1 MDRVAFRT
9 EGGSAYVLDFNV
21 DGIEVVRVSDHPIPG
36 RPQRSATF
44 AARYDSAEFQATA
57 HGIRV
62 HLRSHVDRTRN
73 FTTSP
78 VRDLVQLSTTGRTS

>member
-9 EGGSAYVLDFNV
+9 DGGSAYVLDFKTE
-21 DGIEVVRVSDHPIPG
+21 GIEVVRVSDHPITGQAHLP
-36 RPQRSATF
+36 STF
-44 AARYDSAEFQATA
+44 SARYDSVEFRATI

-62 HLRSHVDRTRN
+62 HFRSHIDQTRN

-78 VRDLVQLSTTGRTS
+78 VQDLVQLPADA

>member
-9 EGGSAYVLDFNV
+9 DGGSAYVLDFKTE
-21 DGIEVVRVSDHPIPG
+21 GIEVVRISDHPITGQARLP
-36 RPQRSATF
+36 STF
-44 AARYDSAEFQATA
+44 AARYDSAEFSATV

-62 HLRSHVDRTRN
+62 HFHSHIDRTRN

-78 VRDLVQLSTTGRTS
+78 VQNLVQLSADA

>member
-9 EGGSAYVLDFNV
+9 EAGSAYVLDFKA
-21 DGIEVVRVSDHPIPG
+21 DGIEVVRISDHPITGQADLP
-36 RPQRSATF
+36 STF
-44 AARYDSAEFQATA
+44 AARYDSAEFNATV

-62 HLRSHVDRTRN
+62 HLRSHTDQTRN

-78 VRDLVQLSTTGRTS
+78 VQDLVQLSADA

>member
-9 EGGSAYVLDFNV
+9 EGGSGYVLDFKAE
-21 DGIEVVRVSDHPIPG
+21 GIEVVRISDHPITGHANHP
-36 RPQRSATF
+36 STF
-44 AARYDSAEFQATA
+44 AARYDSAEFKATV

-62 HLRSHVDRTRN
+62 HFRSHIDQTRN

-78 VRDLVQLSTTGRTS
+78 IHDLVQLSVSSGS